1 MLSSFADCRRQLE
14 AGNLAVLPTET
25 VYGLAANGL
34 SQSAVEK
41 IFKLKGRPSENPVI
55 LHIQNIQDA
64 SAYADVCDN
73 AKKLANEFW
82 PGPLTIILNKKDIV
96 PGIVTANLKTVGLR
110 SPSNTHFQSMLDC
123 LEFPLAAPSANPSN
137 RTSPTSAQQVINL
150 FGSASPP
157 ILDGG
162 ATDLG
167 IESTIVNL
175 TSSIPCVVR
184 PGHIS
189 ATAIEECLGIEV
201 KSSEK
206 YHDID
211 SSNQISPGSAKL
223 HYAPR
228 TPTHLHLSLQKCIN
242 YDHFTQTE
250 LIIVPSAIAKEQF
263 KSFPCKIDCFSKDGE
278 LKEIAKSF
286 YGKLHEADLANF
298 SKIHLCLLNEKDEL
312 AIAIND
318 RMSRACGETS

>member
-1 MLSSFADCRRQLE
+1 M
-14 AGNLAVLPTET
+14 
-25 VYGLAANGL
+25 
-34 SQSAVEK
+34 
-41 IFKLKGRPSENPVI
+41 
-55 LHIQNIQDA
+55 HIQNIQDA
-64 SAYADVCDN
+64 TAYADVCDD
-73 AKKLANEFW
+73 AIKLANEFW

-123 LEFPLAAPSANPSN
+123 LEFPLAAPSANPS
-137 RTSPTSAQQVINL
+137 TEPVPLAQQVINL

-223 HYAPR
+223 LRPQD
-228 TPTHLHLSLQKCIN
+228 PTHLHLSLLKCIN

-263 KSFPCKIDCFSKDGE
+263 NSFPCKIECFSKNGE

-318 RMSRACGETS
+318 RISRHVAKNLSVKKIPKFLLVLKA